1 MILAYR
7 IEQVLSKDQILE
19 LYLNE
24 IYLGLNS
31 YGVAAASQD
40 YFDKP
45 MDQLTVAEAAF
56 LAALP
61 KAPDRYYR
69 EQNHEAALGRRN
81 YVIGRML
88 TEGYITEAQATAA
101 TVQPLTI
108 QRAKE
113 PEIVPAGY
121 FAEEVRRELLQTYG
135 ADRLYGGGLTVRT
148 TLDPKLQAIAVRSL
162 RDGLVNYDER
172 HGWRGPVAH
181 LPGLSHWAV
190 QLGQIRVPEGAGDWH
205 LAAVLEIKDN
215 RAKIGLADGT
225 VGQLSSADIRWTG
238 GTKISDILRPG
249 DVVLVEKT
257 ADPSSSGTGG
267 PIGGEKREDAS
278 QPAADP
284 EIHMALRQVPTVNGA
299 VVAIDPHTGRVLALA
314 GGLSD
319 SPNAFDRATQ
329 AYRQPGSA
337 FKPFVYM
344 AALDSGYT
352 PSTIV
357 LDSPIAFQQ
366 GPGLPEW
373 RPNNYEHEFLGP
385 LPLRRGL
392 ELSRNAMTVR
402 LAAAVGMPKIAAY
415 ARKFGIVDD
424 MPLDLSMALG
434 AGETTLM
441 RLVTGYAEIDNG
453 GKKLEATL
461 IDRVQDRNGRTLFRH
476 DTRPCDAC
484 ASVEWTGQ
492 AIPQIPDTRQQIQDP
507 RTDFQMIE
515 MLEGVVQRGT
525 GRGLASLG
533 RPLGGK
539 TGTTN
544 DSKDL
549 WFVGFSP
556 NLVVG
561 AFVGFDEPKS
571 LGAHET
577 GATVALPII
586 KDILATALADKPP
599 VPFHTPPDLRL
610 TKVDSHTGE
619 PAAPD
624 DPGAIW
630 EAFLPGT
637 EPGVDHP
644 KPPGSAV
651 LTATDAGGMRS
662 LRAATTG
669 MGGIY

>member
-1 MILAYR
+1 
-7 IEQVLSKDQILE
+7 V
-19 LYLNE
+19 
-24 IYLGLNS
+24 
-31 YGVAAASQD
+31 
-40 YFDKP
+40 
-45 MDQLTVAEAAF
+45 
-56 LAALP
+56 
-61 KAPDRYYR
+61 
-69 EQNHEAALGRRN
+69 
-81 YVIGRML
+81 
-88 TEGYITEAQATAA
+88 
-101 TVQPLTI
+101 
-108 QRAKE
+108 
-113 PEIVPAGY
+113 
-121 FAEEVRRELLQTYG
+121 
-135 ADRLYGGGLTVRT
+135 
-148 TLDPKLQAIAVRSL
+148 
-162 RDGLVNYDER
+162 
-172 HGWRGPVAH
+172 
-181 LPGLSHWAV
+181 
-190 QLGQIRVPEGAGDWH
+190 
-205 LAAVLEIKDN
+205 
-215 RAKIGLADGT
+215 
-225 VGQLSSADIRWTG
+225 
-238 GTKISDILRPG
+238 
-249 DVVLVEKT
+249 
-257 ADPSSSGTGG
+257 
-267 PIGGEKREDAS
+267 
-278 QPAADP
+278 
-284 EIHMALRQVPTVNGA
+284 ALRQVPAVNGA

-319 SPNAFDRATQ
+319 SSNAFDRATQ

-337 FKPFVYM
+337 FKPFVYL

-357 LDSPIAFQQ
+357 LDSPIAFKQ

-415 ARKFGIVDD
+415 ARKFGIADD

-461 IDRVQDRNGRTLFRH
+461 IDRVQDRHGRTVFRH

-484 ASVEWTGQ
+484 AHVDWTGQ
-492 AIPQIPDTRQQIQDP
+492 AVPQIPDTREQIQDP
-507 RTDFQMIE
+507 RTDFQMIQ

-577 GATVALPII
+577 GATVALPIV
-586 KDILATALADKPP
+586 KDFLAAALAGKPA

-610 TKVDSHTGE
+610 AKVDARTGQA
-619 PAAPD
+619 AAPD

-637 EPGVDHP
+637 EPGIDHP
-644 KPPGSAV
+644 EPPGSAV
-651 LTATDAGGMRS
+651 LTANDASDVRG
-662 LRAATTG
+662 LQAAMTG